1 MRGSGRFAGA
11 FALALIV
18 AGHADA
24 QPVIRSIGDDGSG
37 SLVFAQAGTQARAI
51 QGVNV
56 RTGPGVQFPVV
67 GTLTGGQMVG
77 LAGCDPH
84 WCQLAG
90 GRGWVSRQYLAI
102 GGQPG
107 TVASLPGSVDSVI
120 VHPPTPPAHFTG
132 AWYVQPSA
140 TLVEPPSP
148 EVGAGLSYSYAVPK
162 PPPPPPPFRL
172 LIAQAGDVVEG
183 IAGSSRIAGSV
194 GADGRE
200 ARITVTTVEGEQLDG
215 LLVVQGGELTGI
227 VRTLDGR
234 TINWRAT
241 RTALTR

>member
-1 MRGSGRFAGA
+1 MRGSGGFAGA
-11 FALALIV
+11 FALTLIV

-24 QPVIRSIGDDGSG
+24 QPVIRSLDDGSG
-37 SLVFAQAGTQARAI
+37 PLLFAQAGTQARAI

-67 GTLTGGQMVG
+67 GTLQGGEIVG
-77 LAGCDPH
+77 LAGCDPY
-84 WCQLAG
+84 WCQLGG

-102 GGQPG
+102 GGEPA
-107 TVASLPGSVDSVI
+107 TVASIPGSAEAQPLQ
-120 VHPPTPPAHFTG
+120 PPAPPAHFTG
-132 AWYVQPSA
+132 AWYVQPSD
-140 TLVEPPSP
+140 TLAEPPAP

-162 PPPPPPPFRL
+162 PPPPAPPFRL

-183 IAGSSRIAGSV
+183 IAGNSRIAGAV

-200 ARITVTTVEGEQLDG
+200 ARITLTTVEGEQLDG

>member
-1 MRGSGRFAGA
+1 MRGSGGFAGA
-11 FALALIV
+11 LALALVV

-24 QPVIRSIGDDGSG
+24 QPIIRSVDDGSG
-37 SLVFAQAGTQARAI
+37 PRVFAQAGTQARAI

-67 GTLTGGQMVG
+67 GTLQGSEIVG
-77 LAGCDPH
+77 LAACDPY

-102 GGQPG
+102 GGEPA
-107 TVASLPGSVDSVI
+107 TVASIPRSGEAPVLQPPA
-120 VHPPTPPAHFTG
+120 PPTHFTG

-140 TLVEPPSP
+140 TLAQSPSP
-148 EVGAGLSYSYAVPK
+148 EVGAGLSYSYAVPR

-172 LIAQAGDVVEG
+172 LIAQAGDAVEG

-200 ARITVTTVEGEQLDG
+200 ARITLTTVEGERLDG

-234 TINWRAT
+234 TVDWRAT